1 MTSNVGARAI
11 SEQKSLGF
19 GDKDTAAKDDKTIK
33 DEVMTALKA
42 QFRPE
47 FLNRID
53 DIIVF
58 KQLEKDDITEIAR
71 RLLKVLSDRIFDNM
85 EITLSFT
92 EKAVEKLADAGFQN
106 AIEDSLSEEILS
118 GKIKRGDTVLC
129 DATDEGY
136 SFTPAAS
143 AKPTGD
149 AEKSGEK

>member
-1 MTSNVGARAI
+1 M
-11 SEQKSLGF
+11 
-19 GDKDTAAKDDKTIK
+19 
-33 DEVMTALKA
+33 
-42 QFRPE
+42 
-47 FLNRID
+47 
-53 DIIVF
+53 
-58 KQLEKDDITEIAR
+58 
-71 RLLKVLSDRIFDNM
+71 SDRIFDNM

-92 EKAVEKLADAGFQN
+92 EKAVEKLADAGFDKVYGARPLRRAIQN

>member
-1 MTSNVGARAI
+1 M
-11 SEQKSLGF
+11 
-19 GDKDTAAKDDKTIK
+19 
-33 DEVMTALKA
+33 
-42 QFRPE
+42 
-47 FLNRID
+47 
-53 DIIVF
+53 
-58 KQLEKDDITEIAR
+58 
-71 RLLKVLSDRIFDNM
+71 SDRIFDNM

-92 EKAVEKLADAGFQN
+92 EKAVEKLADAGFDKVYGARPLRRAIQN

-129 DATDEGY
+129 DTTDEGY